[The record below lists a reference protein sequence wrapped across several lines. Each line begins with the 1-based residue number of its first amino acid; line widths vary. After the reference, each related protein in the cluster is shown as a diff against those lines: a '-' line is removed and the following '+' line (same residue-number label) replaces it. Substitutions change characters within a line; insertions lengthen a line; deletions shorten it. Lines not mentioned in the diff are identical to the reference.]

1 MQIEG
6 DLENSWMMF
15 NDVKRVQGWTT
26 MAYHV
31 HDHVYCKIMSI
42 AICDMQ
48 LEDTEAQCILWKKLN
63 AIVLKKGVRNPNFKG
78 FMADITQ
85 ANWNDVCIVY
95 GTRDPIVKLIDKECT
110 YFFHWTQSL
119 DMHTKQF
126 IALKFQDQHTT
137 FCYNYKKAKSLEGAN
152 SIMLQSTLGGI
163 HLGLIPM
170 V

>member
-1 MQIEG
+1 MIDGDDSGVNLVKWMQIEG

-63 AIVLKKGVRNPNFKG
+63 AIVLKKGVRNPN
-78 FMADITQ
+78 
-85 ANWNDVCIVY
+85 

>member
-63 AIVLKKGVRNPNFKG
+63 AIVLKKGVRNPN
-78 FMADITQ
+78 
-85 ANWNDVCIVY
+85 